1 MAFMIAL
8 LKKISLSTQYL
19 GLLFHHLRPVLVG
32 FRDAT
37 GDIFAP
43 FVPNAGVVIEV
54 ELAIDD
60 LPDARIH
67 FRFVALADSERAVP
81 TVLRC
86 IFTRV
91 SSKQVTV
98 CCARKLPLCA
108 LPFVLE
114 ILCAQNGLTLREI
127 GNNVIAFEGDAIGT
141 FVDRRR
147 GCRSTAADR
156 KST

>member
-8 LKKISLSTQYL
+8 LKKISLSTRYL

-32 FRDAT
+32 FSDAT

-67 FRFVALADSERAVP
+67 FCFVALADSERAVP
-81 TVLRC
+81 TVLGR
-86 IFTRV
+86 IFARI
-91 SSKQVTV
+91 SSKQVPV
-98 CCARKLPLCA
+98 GCARKLPLSA
-108 LPFVLE
+108 IPLMLE
-114 ILCAQNGLTLREI
+114 IL
-127 GNNVIAFEGDAIGT
+127 
-141 FVDRRR
+141 
-147 GCRSTAADR
+147 
-156 KST
+156 